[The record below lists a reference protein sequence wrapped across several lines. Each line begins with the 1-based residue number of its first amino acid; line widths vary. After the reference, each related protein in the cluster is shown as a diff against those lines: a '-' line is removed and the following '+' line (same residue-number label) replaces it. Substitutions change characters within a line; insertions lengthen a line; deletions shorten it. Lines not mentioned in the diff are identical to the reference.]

1 MLLHL
6 FIKNYAIIDEIEVY
20 FSDNLNIIT
29 GETGAGK
36 SILLGALSLILG
48 TRADLN
54 TLRDKQQKAVIEG
67 LFRLPENEEISIFF
81 QKNDLDYANE
91 TVIRRE
97 ISPSGKSRAFINDT
111 PVNLQQLAL
120 FSSFLVDLH
129 QQFDTLQLG
138 HTNFQLEVLDILSE
152 SKALRKRYR
161 EKYELFLQKQQEW
174 EKLQQM
180 NSQATKEMD
189 FDQFLFD
196 ELEDANFS
204 NNELEELEQELQV
217 LTHAEDL
224 KTGLTSASGLIEEN
238 DPSLLQQIKQLLSD
252 LENIAAFHQ
261 EIPALS
267 DRIRSVSIELDDIA
281 SELQQI
287 NDEVEFN
294 EERIAFI
301 HERLDTGYKLLK
313 KHGVQTTQE
322 LLSIKNELQQKL
334 DQALN
339 LDEALSKAEKE
350 KTELYKQAESLASQ
364 LTKRR
369 KEQIPSFVKKM
380 NELLARVGMPNA
392 QIKVTLIKSEL
403 RETGQDEVSFGFD
416 ANKSGEFLPL
426 RKVASGGE
434 LSRLMLCIKSLI
446 ARSVSL
452 PTLIFD
458 EIESGISG
466 EAARQVS
473 LIMEELAK
481 EHQVICISHQPQIA
495 GRADTHFEVYKEE
508 KNGRINT
515 GIRILSHNERIH
527 AIAGM
532 LSGKK
537 PTKAALENARELVE
551 RE

>member
-6 FIKNYAIIDEIEVY
+6 FIKNYAIIDEVEIH

-48 TRADLN
+48 ARADLGA
-54 TLRDKQQKAVIEG
+54 LRNKQQKAVIEG
-67 LFRLPENEEISIFF
+67 LFKLPENEEIYHFF
-81 QKNDLDYANE
+81 QQNDLDHASE

-152 SKALRKRYR
+152 SKELRKKYR

-174 EKLQQM
+174 EKLQQIS
-180 NSQATKEMD
+180 SQATKEMD

-196 ELEDANFS
+196 ELEEAAFLED
-204 NNELEELEQELQV
+204 ELEELEQELQV

-224 KTGLTSASGLIEEN
+224 KTGLAKASGLIEED
-238 DPSLLQQIKQLLSD
+238 DPSLLQQIRQLLSG
-252 LENIAAFHQ
+252 LENIAVFHQ
-261 EIPALS
+261 DIPALS

-294 EERIAFI
+294 EGRIAVI
-301 HERLDTGYKLLK
+301 QERLDTGYKLLK
-313 KHGVQTTQE
+313 KHHVQTTRE
-322 LLSIKNELQQKL
+322 LLIIKNELQQKL
-334 DQALN
+334 DQTLN

-350 KTELYKQAESLASQ
+350 KTELHQQAESLAAQ
-364 LTKRR
+364 LTERR
-369 KEQIPSFVKKM
+369 KGQIPSLVKKM

-392 QIKVTLIKSEL
+392 QINVTLVKSRL

-473 LIMEELAK
+473 LIMEELAE

-515 GIRILSHNERIH
+515 GIRLLSHDERIH

-551 RE
+551 RQ